1 VWLLC
6 SRAEFRL
13 RENRDY
19 YKTLKTEE
27 YPEYYHKVVEADVR
41 RTLEEKSEENQEK
54 LSNILRTIAKRN
66 PFVGYCQGMNFIV
79 NFLVI
84 MRFEEEEAFW
94 IMCALLEEIL
104 PPNYYTNMLGI
115 AVDLKL
121 IEVFLRLRRPRL
133 SAKLQALNLNLSI
146 FSL

>member
-1 VWLLC
+1 
-6 SRAEFRL
+6 
-13 RENRDY
+13 
-19 YKTLKTEE
+19 
-27 YPEYYHKVVEADVR
+27 
-41 RTLEEKSEENQEK
+41 
-54 LSNILRTIAKRN
+54 
-66 PFVGYCQGMNFIV
+66 MNFIV

-133 SAKLQALNLNLSI
+133 SAKL
-146 FSL
+146 